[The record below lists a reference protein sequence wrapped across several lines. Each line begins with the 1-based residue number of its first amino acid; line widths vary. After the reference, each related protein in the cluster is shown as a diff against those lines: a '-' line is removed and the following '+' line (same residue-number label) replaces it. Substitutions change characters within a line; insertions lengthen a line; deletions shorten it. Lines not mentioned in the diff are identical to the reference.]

1 MNGRSPSRGDG
12 ARVLSQHI
20 LPSAGTMIGVCTTLV
35 GLVKIAEAQIG
46 PSHVDEAVSLT
57 AILFLASAAASY
69 LSIRLDDDRPLAI
82 RLERVA
88 DICFVVGL
96 LGLSTITLLFAYETI

>member
-1 MNGRSPSRGDG
+1 MNRRNGSRWDSAGT
-12 ARVLSQHI
+12 LSRHI

-35 GLVKIAEAQIG
+35 GLVKIAEADIG

-57 AILFLASAAASY
+57 AILFLASAVASY
-69 LSIRLDDDRPLAI
+69 LSMRLFHEGPLAL
-82 RLERVA
+82 RLERIA
-88 DICFVVGL
+88 DISFVIGL

>member
-1 MNGRSPSRGDG
+1 MNGRSPRGGHG
-12 ARVLSQHI
+12 ARALSQHI
-20 LPSAGTMIGVCTTLV
+20 LPAAGTMIGVCTTLV

-57 AILFLASAAASY
+57 AILFLVSAAASY
-69 LSIRLDDDRPLAI
+69 LSMRLDDDRPLAL

-88 DICFVVGL
+88 DICFVIGL

>member
-1 MNGRSPSRGDG
+1 MIGRRPNRGDG
-12 ARVLSQHI
+12 ARALSQHI
-20 LPSAGTMIGVCTTLV
+20 LPAAGTMIGVCTTLV

-69 LSIRLDDDRPLAI
+69 LSMRLDDDRPLAM

-88 DICFVVGL
+88 DICFVIGL